1 MSKADNMLAILW
13 LLKSRRRMTAK
24 QLSDE
29 LEIHI
34 RTVYR
39 CIDALCISGVP
50 IVAEVGR
57 EGGYTIPDSLKL
69 EPLFFDEEEQKA
81 LLQAAAF
88 ARESGYPSEA
98 ALNRA
103 IAKMKRYTNPQQ
115 LETMERREAH
125 IEVIQPPEASA
136 LTAILAELEAS
147 IDGQVSLDMDY
158 TSGYDSDATKRRID
172 PYGLVHWR
180 SKWYVVGYCHLREEI
195 RSFRADRIDR
205 IAVTSERFERPDA
218 FSARQYL
225 LGSLL
230 AESGGDG
237 APEDSLVPVRIQGSP
252 QAIQELCGHWL
263 LGHALIERTASEA
276 RFRVDELSLY
286 TGIAYY
292 LLSFGGKLRV
302 VEPEELKGHMIDI
315 TEDLL
320 DYYRT

>member
-57 EGGYTIPDSLKL
+57 DGGYTIPDSLKL

-88 ARESGYPSEA
+88 ARESGYPSEE

-115 LETMERREAH
+115 LESMERREAH
-125 IEVIQPPEASA
+125 IEVIQPLAASA
-136 LTAILAELEAS
+136 LTAILAELEAG
-147 IDGQVSLDMDY
+147 IDGGVSLDIAY

-180 SKWYVVGYCHLREEI
+180 GKWYVVGYCHLREEL
-195 RSFRADRIDR
+195 RSFRADRIDG
-205 IAVTSERFERPDA
+205 IANTPERFERPAA

-230 AESGGDG
+230 SEPGEGDDSD
-237 APEDSLVPVRIQGSP
+237 DSLISVLIQGSP

-263 LGHALIERTASEA
+263 LGHALVERKASEA
-276 RFRVDELSLY
+276 RFRVDELPLY
-286 TGIAYY
+286 TQIAYY

-302 VEPEELKGHMIDI
+302 VEPEELRSHMVDIID
-315 TEDLL
+315 DLQSF
-320 DYYRT
+320 YRS